1 MSEPSEDPTDNEPA
15 ATPPSPKRGGLGR
28 ALRRTLILCLVVG
41 VVLAGAAICVV
52 FWAQD
57 TYHASGPLQQ
67 EVEVVIEPGASLQR
81 IAANLQRA
89 GVIEY
94 PKVFIAMLRYQNQ
107 HTQLKAGEYRFLPG
121 QSQAEV
127 AQTLIAHHVI
137 EHRITIPE
145 GLTVSE
151 IFGIIEQTDGL
162 TGGLP
167 PKSPEGTLFPE
178 TYQYRRGDSRASIV
192 DRLQSK
198 MAATVQELWQSRA
211 ENLPYSTPEEA
222 VILASIVEKET
233 GIASERAHIAGVFV
247 NRLRKGM
254 RLQSDP
260 TIVYGLTQGDGPLGR
275 ALTRQDWKLENPY
288 NTYLIT
294 GLPPGPIANPGRD
307 ALIAAMQPM
316 KTKDIYF
323 VADGTGG
330 HAFAET
336 LTQHNRNVAKW
347 RKIRDAVE

>member
-1 MSEPSEDPTDNEPA
+1 MSEPSEDSTDNNPA
-15 ATPPSPKRGGLGR
+15 ATPSSPKRGGLAR
-28 ALRRTLILCLVVG
+28 ALRRTLVLCLALG
-41 VVLAGAAICVV
+41 VVLAGAAIGVV

-57 TYHASGPLQQ
+57 TYHASGPLQT
-67 EVEVVIEPGASLQR
+67 EVQVVIEPGASLQG
-81 IAANLQRA
+81 IATRLQQA

-107 HTQLKAGEYRFLPG
+107 HTKLKAGEYRFLPG

-127 AQTLIAHHVI
+127 AQTLIAHNVI
-137 EHRITIPE
+137 EYRITIPE

-151 IFGIIEQTDGL
+151 IFQIIEQTDGL
-162 TGGLP
+162 TGAMP
-167 PKSPEGTLFPE
+167 PKPAEGSLFPE
-178 TYQYRRGDSRASIV
+178 TYQYRRGDSRAAIV
-192 DRLQSK
+192 ERLQSQ
-198 MAATVQELWQSRA
+198 MAVTLQELWQTRS
-211 ENLPYSTPEEA
+211 ENLPYNTPEEA

-260 TIVYGLTQGDGPLGR
+260 TIVYGLTQGQGPLGR
-275 ALTRQDWKLENPY
+275 ALTRQDWKFDNPY
-288 NTYLIT
+288 NTYLIA

-347 RKIRDAVE
+347 RKIRDATE